1 VESVEQIKARLQE
14 VFRDVFD
21 DASIQLFREMTAK
34 DIEDWDS
41 LTHINL
47 VVASEKEFAVKFNLA
62 EIKALKN
69 VGEFIDLIE
78 RKLGEKK

>member
-1 VESVEQIKARLQE
+1 LEIKGRLQA

-21 DASIQLFREMTAK
+21 DDKIEIFPEMTAA

-47 VVASEKEFAVKFNLA
+47 IVACEKEFATRFNLV
-62 EIKALKN
+62 EIKGLKN
-69 VGEFIDLIE
+69 VGEMIKLIE
-78 RKLGEKK
+78 RKCGA